1 MESGSLTWET
11 SRSIGELLEQHQ
23 LLHLLELPFCRNLVE
38 VNPTRNRHSAIIHT
52 VPANLIATRILRLRS
67 DQRPNHLT
75 QHIVNLER
83 YVGGLGQIVLNG
95 RIRVK
100 WIGEVLVQSEL
111 SGRALEF
118 QHTRDHRRVGE
129 DDVGSK
135 TRPLAISN
143 LALSSNSYNTRKTNR
158 TMSPPPE
165 TAVPL
170 IHTID
175 NFNLTVG
182 KHVMEQHCLSTC

>member
-1 MESGSLTWET
+1 MESGSLLNWET

-23 LLHLLELPFCRNLVE
+23 LPHILELPCRNPVE
-38 VNPTRNRHSAIIHT
+38 INPTRNRHTAIIHS

-75 QHIVNLER
+75 QHIVNLECH
-83 YVGGLGQIVLNG
+83 VGRLGQIVLNG

-118 QHTRDHRRVGE
+118 QHTRDHRRVL
-129 DDVGSK
+129 K
-135 TRPLAISN
+135 LTRV
-143 LALSSNSYNTRKTNR
+143 K
-158 TMSPPPE
+158 
-165 TAVPL
+165 
-170 IHTID
+170 D
-175 NFNLTVG
+175 QTVG
-182 KHVMEQHCLSTC
+182 NFKPGVIFKLVATRGRQTGQCRHRRKPPCHYTYHWQRKSDRRQPYDGTASLHLLT